1 MLPHFNAEHQM
12 GAFQRTLRILTV
24 SGALLT
30 VGACNGGLGNI
41 LGGVLG
47 GGAQQPTSGQLQGIV
62 RGVDARNA
70 QINVQDNGSGQSY
83 WIRYDN
89 RTQVVYRNQAYP
101 PTAIRQGDNVT
112 ARIQNTGNNAYY
124 SDYIQIN

>member
-1 MLPHFNAEHQM
+1 M

>member
-1 MLPHFNAEHQM
+1 M

-47 GGAQQPTSGQLQGIV
+47 GGTQQPTSGQLQGIE
-62 RGVDARNA
+62 RGVDARNQ

-83 WIRYDN
+83 WVQYDN

-101 PTAIRQGDNVT
+101 ATAIRQGDNVT
-112 ARIQNTGNNAYY
+112 ARVQSNGNNAYY

>member
-12 GAFQRTLRILTV
+12 AAFQRTLRILTV

-47 GGAQQPTSGQLQGIV
+47 GGTQQPTSGQLNGIV

-101 PTAIRQGDNVT
+101 ATAIRQGDNVT

>member
-1 MLPHFNAEHQM
+1 M
-12 GAFQRTLRILTV
+12 GAIQRTLRILTV

-30 VGACNGGLGNI
+30 VGACNGSLGNI

-47 GGAQQPTSGQLQGIV
+47 QGTQQQQSGQLNGIV
-62 RGVDARNA
+62 RGVDARNQ
-70 QINVQDNGSGQSY
+70 QINVQDNSSGQSY
-83 WIRYDN
+83 WVQYDN

-101 PTAIRQGDNVT
+101 ATAIRQGDNVT
-112 ARIQNTGNNAYY
+112 ARIQNNGNNAYY